1 MHAADRR
8 AVQTVI
14 ERLAE
19 VKDGRLR
26 EDSILYEFMLAQIDG
41 LTLTN
46 NRGNRWSN
54 RFLFF
59 WLDMIGE
66 MGGRGFDA
74 FRGIPR
80 QLSLP
85 PGQRR
90 PPDMRVSPDAYN
102 FNVPSRSLL
111 YDVGLPETD
120 NIDGFGT
127 REHAEQV
134 VKNILAATGLAS
146 MDAVTSSADPATRMQ
161 GFLCFTFDGSAIR
174 KGLVVNRQHADWN
187 GGNPFIGYVSDSAL
201 TLDGTKADLASHVI
215 KLGCVTPLGLFTE
228 AGSFFTTSETS
239 AQLVEKLF
247 DFVVRLRDLGVTV
260 YAGCSDAAN
269 VMKRTLKELRTRM
282 KDVLGLVLLILMD
295 FDHNH
300 KNSRNMLMGR
310 VMMTLTGVMFSILTI
325 RALWLH
331 VDERIRAYVKF
342 LTLQHVAPKNKMK
355 SELART
361 VRSRL
366 HGPTI
371 IAALCLACEFVV
383 CIDLLSTPYTG
394 IFARGNNHHR
404 CRLSAARPPD
414 DGGAEEVSCG
424 VRADSHGRRVSAR
437 RRCATRLDRC
447 LLHLLRAL
455 VRGRSELA
463 RRRADAKGHRSCEGL
478 RRLHRCQLR
487 RVRRGGR
494 GLRLRPDDVCAAE
507 GATRRPRLE
516 EERVEGRARRAPA

>member
-14 ERLAE
+14 EGLAE
-19 VKDGRLR
+19 VKEGRLR
-26 EDSILYEFMLAQIDG
+26 EDSILFEFMLAQIAG

-54 RFLFF
+54 RYLFF

-90 PPDMRVSPDAYN
+90 PPDMRRSPDEYN

-111 YDVGLPETD
+111 FDVGLPETD
-120 NIDGFGT
+120 CIQGFGT

-146 MDAVTSSADPATRMQ
+146 MQEVMSSDDPAIRMHAW
-161 GFLCFTFDGSAIR
+161 LCLTFDGSGIR
-174 KGLVVNRQHADWN
+174 KGLVVNRQHAEWN
-187 GGNPFIGYVSDSAL
+187 GGNPFIGYVSDSAKA
-201 TLDGTKADLASHVI
+201 LDGTKADLASHVI

-247 DFVVRLRDLGVTV
+247 DFVVHLRDLGVTV

-269 VMKRTLKELRTRM
+269 VMKRTLKELRERM
-282 KDVLGLVLLILMD
+282 LTELELVLLILMD

-361 VRSRL
+361 VRSPL
-366 HGPTI
+366 HGPT
-371 IAALCLACEFVV
+371 IAALCLACEFVICV
-383 CIDLLSTPYTG
+383 DLLSTLYTG
-394 IFARGNNHHR
+394 SFVSWSRGNNHHR

-424 VRADSHGRRVSAR
+424 VHAGCHGR
-437 RRCATRLDRC
+437 
-447 LLHLLRAL
+447 
-455 VRGRSELA
+455 
-463 RRRADAKGHRSCEGL
+463 
-478 RRLHRCQLR
+478 
-487 RVRRGGR
+487 
-494 GLRLRPDDVCAAE
+494 
-507 GATRRPRLE
+507 
-516 EERVEGRARRAPA
+516 